1 MAKSKLFPA
10 SGITAALL
18 VLGVAAA
25 PLAGSADLQGSVELP
40 ALASPAS
47 GEHQPGRVV
56 WMDLVIPSLPTEER
70 FYTSLLGWSFRQLSS
85 GQEPYALAMLNGQ
98 PVASLIQRPLPRK
111 GQRGPAWLGFLSAD
125 DLDAATRAALAQG
138 GKQRSPVRMYPQR
151 GRQVLLE
158 DPQGVVFGVV
168 SATGGDP
175 PDTLALSGQ
184 WIWSALFTGDPDNEA
199 AFYQKVFGYD
209 VYDLTDQSDQ
219 ARLATEPNAQPNA
232 QQTATDSSAAATSA
246 STGAVEHLELA
257 SADYARASVNGLSAE
272 QAQRHARWLYFV
284 RVDDAAAAVAK
295 AQSLGARV
303 LVQPRADRQGGRVAV
318 IADPAGALL
327 GLMEWS
333 DADADTSAVA
343 GDGSGG
349 SAPTASGANTGSAAP
364 PPGAAP

>member
-1 MAKSKLFPA
+1 MKSFSKSGMA
-10 SGITAALL
+10 TALL
-18 VLGVAAA
+18 ALGAAAA
-25 PLAGSADLQGSVELP
+25 PLAWGADVPGSVDLP
-40 ALASPAS
+40 ALANPAS

-85 GQEPYALAMLNGQ
+85 GQEPYALAMVNGQ
-98 PVASLIQRPLPRK
+98 PVASLIQRQLPRN
-111 GQRGPAWLGFLSAD
+111 GQRAPAWLGFLSAN
-125 DLDAATRAALAQG
+125 DLDAATRVALAQG
-138 GKQRSPVRMYPQR
+138 AKQRSPVRIYPRR
-151 GRQVLLE
+151 GRQILLE

-175 PDTLALSGQ
+175 PDTLALPGQ

-219 ARLATEPNAQPNA
+219 ARAATDPNAQPP
-232 QQTATDSSAAATSA
+232 AAAAA
-246 STGAVEHLELA
+246 STGAIEHLQLA
-257 SADYARASVNGLSAE
+257 SAEYARASVNGVPQE
-272 QAQRHARWLYFV
+272 QAQRPARWLHFV
-284 RVDDAAAAVAK
+284 RVEDAAAAAAK

-333 DADADTSAVA
+333 DSDADASASV
-343 GDGSGG
+343 G
-349 SAPTASGANTGSAAP
+349 SASGPATQGADTGATAP
-364 PPGAAP
+364 PPSPTP